1 MINSEKEAEAAF
13 MFGSAGRYKVTEWT
27 KVAESWILFGCREH
41 SRMAG
46 EELHNKSKMLM
57 MSGGKKKR
65 KKQEQEKYLASVHW
79 YYKACSAYHYIIFQF
94 KHWKNKG

>member
-1 MINSEKEAEAAF
+1 
-13 MFGSAGRYKVTEWT
+13 MFGSTGGDKVTEWT

-57 MSGGKKKR
+57 LSGGKKKGHRHKSR
-65 KKQEQEKYLASVHW
+65 KS
-79 YYKACSAYHYIIFQF
+79 I
-94 KHWKNKG
+94 